1 MPKTLRE
8 RALCEVERFEWADEE
23 ASYVPNTRYV
33 IHDIDEEETLL
44 YNSERLVIAY
54 GLIST
59 PSRPTVRMELIVRDS
74 KIIGYNCV

>member
-1 MPKTLRE
+1 M
-8 RALCEVERFEWADEE
+8 
-23 ASYVPNTRYV
+23 

-59 PSRPTVRMELIVRDS
+59 PSRPTVGMELIVRDS